1 MDLEI
6 YSHNYGQQAI
16 PPVMLKKMKN
26 AINSIKFNYQRNS
39 ASVLRKLILDELHM
53 LGWSDKTRIDVDTKI
68 TVTAMKEQ
76 IALCLQTGN
85 MSRMY
90 ADLIKLQYLY
100 QKDRA
105 EAAFY
110 LLPTKDTAK
119 EMGSNMANLERLV
132 TELKLYKHIIS
143 IPIVVIGF
151 C

>member
-1 MDLEI
+1 
-6 YSHNYGQQAI
+6 
-16 PPVMLKKMKN
+16 
-26 AINSIKFNYQRNS
+26 
-39 ASVLRKLILDELHM
+39 M
-53 LGWSDKTRIDVDTKI
+53 LGWSDKTRIDADTQI

-105 EAAFY
+105 TGAFY
-110 LLPTKDTAK
+110 LVPTKDTAK
-119 EMGSNMANLERLV
+119 EMGSNMANLERL
-132 TELKLYKHIIS
+132 TAELKLYRHIIS